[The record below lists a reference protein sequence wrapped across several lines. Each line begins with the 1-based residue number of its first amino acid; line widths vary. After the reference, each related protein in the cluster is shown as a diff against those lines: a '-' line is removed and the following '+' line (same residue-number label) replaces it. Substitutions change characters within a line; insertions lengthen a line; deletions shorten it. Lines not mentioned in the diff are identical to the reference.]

1 MAIKISKNR
10 LDMDGKPIRNAG
22 RIDATELHGTVYYTD
37 VHFEEKECAVCGKK
51 FKPGDGVGLFVRTV
65 SRKGIDLIPA
75 HVSCFPICSCCDEV
89 KSASPVKGK
98 GEISKTKKAK
108 KKRS

>member
-1 MAIKISKNR
+1 
-10 LDMDGKPIRNAG
+10 MDGKPIRNAG

-75 HVSCFPICSCCDEV
+75 HVSCFPICSCYDEV
-89 KSASPVKGK
+89 KPASSGDRRGKPASPVKRK